1 MKKELIP
8 EYVELLSDEE
18 VVVKETAIESVIEII
33 DMLDSGKKEK
43 WQIIY
48 LIPLTLL
55 VSCLLFLCCR
65 NQDSDHHTSI

>member
-43 WQIIY
+43 
-48 LIPLTLL
+48 
-55 VSCLLFLCCR
+55 
-65 NQDSDHHTSI
+65 